1 LIVLE
6 KRRGLL
12 PGFSDP
18 VLDSQFAFR
27 AVLGAMSYPGRISM
41 LDVGLVAPEPL
52 HPASAAV
59 ALALLDFETPL
70 WTDLPFN
77 SEGVDWIRFHCG
89 CPLAEEPAAGR
100 FALIIGDPHRM
111 PLENFFPGTDESPGD
126 SSTLIIQVGGLAF
139 GKGRKLTGPGI
150 EEEHF
155 LEVEGMP
162 EGFWR
167 TWKANY
173 SRYPLGV
180 DLILTAGE
188 VLAALPRTTLVE

>member
-1 LIVLE
+1 LIALE
-6 KRRGLL
+6 KRRGFL

-18 VLDSQFAFR
+18 VLDSQFVFR
-27 AVLGAMSYPGRISM
+27 AVLGAMSYPGRIFM

-70 WTDLPFN
+70 WTDLPFD
-77 SEGVDWIRFHCG
+77 SEGLEWLRFHCG
-89 CPLAEEPAAGR
+89 CPLAEEPGECR
-100 FALIIGDPHRM
+100 FALITGDATRI
-111 PLENFFPGTDESPGD
+111 PLGRFCQGTDESPGD

-150 EEEHF
+150 EKEHF

-162 EGFWR
+162 DGFWAA
-167 TWKANY
+167 WKVNHA
-173 SRYPLGV
+173 RYPLGV
-180 DLILTAGE
+180 DLILSAGRE
-188 VLAALPRTTLVE
+188 LAALPRTTLVG

>member
-1 LIVLE
+1 LIGLE

-18 VLDSQFAFR
+18 VRDSQVAFR
-27 AVLGAMSYPGRISM
+27 TVLGAMSYPGRIFM
-41 LDVGLVAPEPL
+41 LDVGLIAPEPL

-70 WTDLPFN
+70 WTDLPYD

-89 CPLAEEPAAGR
+89 CPLAAEPAAGR
-100 FALIIGDPHRM
+100 FALITGDPNRM
-111 PLENFFPGTDESPGD
+111 PLEEFNPGTDESAGD
-126 SSTLIIQVGGLAF
+126 SGTLIIQAAGLAF

-150 EEEHF
+150 EKEHF

-162 EGFWR
+162 ECFWR
-167 TWKANY
+167 ALKANQL
-173 SRYPLGV
+173 RYPLGV
-180 DLILTAGE
+180 DVILTAGE

>member
-1 LIVLE
+1 
-6 KRRGLL
+6 
-12 PGFSDP
+12 
-18 VLDSQFAFR
+18 
-27 AVLGAMSYPGRISM
+27 M

-89 CPLAEEPAAGR
+89 CPLAEEPAACR
-100 FALIIGDPHRM
+100 FALITGDPNRM
-111 PLENFFPGTDESPGD
+111 PLGQFNRGTDESPED